1 MQSVERMTTKSEN
14 FKLNDFQIEG
24 INEPVVVRYFETMN
38 SGSFK
43 ETARLF
49 AEEGELNPPFEDPVV
64 GHEAICRYLE
74 AEAKSMKLYPQQGI
88 VEKLEAEN
96 ILKVCVSGRVETPYF
111 GVNINWL
118 FLLNEHQEITS
129 ATIKLVA
136 SPQEL
141 LNLRKFKS

>member
-1 MQSVERMTTKSEN
+1 MQSVEKMTPKSEA
-14 FKLNDFQIEG
+14 FKLNDFQFEG

-38 SGSFK
+38 SGSFM

-49 AEEGELNPPFEDPVV
+49 APDGELNPPFEEPVV
-64 GHEAICRYLE
+64 GNEAIGRYLE

-96 ILKVCVSGRVETPYF
+96 ILKVSVSGRVETPYF

-141 LNLRKFKS
+141 LNLRQFKS